1 MTNQAEVRR
10 VVGRILE
17 ELFPL
22 IAVPVALLLGALVLV
37 ALKANPL
44 EAYGALFTGA
54 FGNVSGLTQTMVK
67 ATPLLLVAL
76 GVVIAFRGGV
86 MLTSAA
92 RGSSS
97 SARWLRQPWLSP
109 SGVGP
114 AGCFCRSACWWA
126 RWEARC
132 GEESRGY

>member
-54 FGNVSGLTQTMVK
+54 FGNVSGLTQTLVK
-67 ATPLLLVAL
+67 ATPLLLVGL

-86 MLTSAA
+86 INIGGEGQIIVGALATTALA
-92 RGSSS
+92 VTFRDWPG
-97 SARWLRQPWLSP
+97 WLLLPLCLM
-109 SGVGP
+109 VGTLGGALWGGIP
-114 AGCFCRSACWWA
+114 
-126 RWEARC
+126 
-132 GEESRGY
+132 GY